1 MLVLCRSREFER
13 EREGGREGGRV
24 SKRER
29 ERKNKQKKERE
40 TERTSRRKKS
50 PVTVSVLAKMTNI
63 TLYVKKI
70 EKKIKLNEAGKQ
82 KLEKQNFCQKEKH
95 VKLCI
100 LSRSGPKREKH
111 A

>member
-1 MLVLCRSREFER
+1 MREK
-13 EREGGREGGRV
+13 EREGGRE

-40 TERTSRRKKS
+40 TERTSRRKIQGLSTQS
-50 PVTVSVLAKMTNI
+50 PVTVSVPAKMTHI